1 MLYFLGGIMKKR
13 FIPIEKDG
21 FYVIK
26 DTELN
31 FTSHQKFFK
40 NQALYVSIQLNDLNN
55 EVNFYKNQVTELKK
69 MF

>member
-1 MLYFLGGIMKKR
+1 MEKR
-13 FIPIEKDG
+13 FIPIKKDE

-40 NQALYVSIQLNDLNN
+40 QQALYICIQLNNLNN
-55 EVNFYKNQVTELKK
+55 EVNFYKNQVIELKK

>member
-1 MLYFLGGIMKKR
+1 MEKR

-40 NQALYVSIQLNDLNN
+40 KQALYICIQLNNLNN
-55 EVNFYKNQVTELKK
+55 EVNFYKNQVIELKK